1 MGYKMNGSPHK
12 MGTIQG
18 TSGHAS
24 ALKSHVEGKPVWE
37 GHYPDE
43 ETYNK
48 ASKSEKNKKI
58 NVRGKLEFDPVT
70 GRMIKPPK
78 NVKTEV
84 TGGQTIGEGG
94 KIINDTKIKT
104 TTTGLSIEDQMLANK
119 YQNLHNKSSITQNKL
134 NEQISTRNVS
144 KSKNLKS
151 KVTKAQGKLDESK
164 KNLETTNSKVEELQN
179 KIKNLNKSD
188 GLIRKSNDPNI
199 RKNLEKELNEARKD
213 QKFYTKKVDRRTKK
227 LDKKQTK
234 STDFEEGGGKRA
246 KGNLFTRMKSNRQ
259 QKQLR
264 KQRNYINMSDE
275 ERRNYDRMKV
285 HNRAELI
292 RGMSS
297 KHKANIYLDPKEY
310 AKSGGKPELDNKKSF
325 NDLMAEY
332 EKMSKTNPD
341 VKPVDV
347 NPNKNDDE
355 IQLNFLDDP
364 TKNWPKNLSETDA
377 YIKTLKK

>member
-1 MGYKMNGSPHK
+1 MNGSPHK

-48 ASKSEKNKKI
+48 ASKSEKNEKI
-58 NVRGKLEFDPVT
+58 NVRGKLKFDPIT
-70 GRMIKPPK
+70 GKMIKPDD
-78 NVKTEV
+78 VKTEV
-84 TGGQTIGEGG
+84 TGSQTIGEGG

-104 TTTGLSIEDQMLANK
+104 TTTGLSIQDQMLANK

-134 NEQISTRNVS
+134 NEQISTKNVS
-144 KSKNLKS
+144 KSEKLKGR
-151 KVTKAQGKLDESK
+151 VTKAQSKLNEST
-164 KNLETTNSKVEELQN
+164 KNLETTNSKIEELQN
-179 KIKNLNKSD
+179 KIKNLNKSG
-188 GLIRKSNDPNI
+188 GLVRKSNDPNI

-234 STDFEEGGGKRA
+234 STEFEEGGGKRA
-246 KGNLFTRMKSNRQ
+246 KGNIFTRAKAKRQ
-259 QKQLR
+259 QKKLS
-264 KQRNYINMSDE
+264 KQRDYINMSDE
-275 ERRNYDRMKV
+275 ERKNYDRMKV

-292 RGMSS
+292 RGMSRR
-297 KHKANIYLDPKEY
+297 HKANIYLDPNEY
-310 AKSGGKPELDNKKSF
+310 AKSGGKPQLDNMKSF
-325 NDLMAEY
+325 NELMAQY
-332 EKMSKTNPD
+332 EKMNRTNPN
-341 VKPVDV
+341 V
-347 NPNKNDDE
+347 NPVEVNPVKNSE
-355 IQLNFLDDP
+355 IELNYLTDP